1 MKMKTLKIIFPAL
14 IMAVVVIISSKSN
27 SDLSAAEIHSTNK
40 SAAALTLNGS
50 STYFS
55 RPYSKELISGKAVTL
70 EAWVKASNNDDQSG
84 IIERSSEGSYTYR
97 LYIKDY
103 ELTFAV
109 NTGKDY
115 VLKTKL
121 DKPAEWNHVAA
132 SYNSYTG
139 KMKIYVNGILASS
152 TEKAPAEILD
162 FGSDT
167 LYVGKSGRQYGKD
180 TFFSGEISDVRIW
193 TNTERTA
200 SEIKDNMHEKF
211 ESREGLVIV
220 RFDDLTKEGLSAK
233 PSLSAFLPGYYSE
246 SPIPWNS
253 LLKN

>member
-1 MKMKTLKIIFPAL
+1 MKTLSKIIFPVL
-14 IMAVVVIISSKSN
+14 IMAVVVIISAKSN
-27 SDLSAAEIHSTNK
+27 TAADVHTTNK
-40 SAAALTLNGS
+40 SATALTLNGS

-55 RPYSKELISGKAVTL
+55 KPYSKELITGKSITL
-70 EAWVKASNNDDQSG
+70 EAWVKANNNDEHSG

-97 LYIKDY
+97 LYMQNN

-115 VLKTKL
+115 VLKTKIE
-121 DKPAEWNHVAA
+121 KPAEWNHIAA

-139 KMKIYVNGILASS
+139 KMKIYLNGVLSASID
-152 TEKAPAEILD
+152 KAPAEILD

-167 LYVGKSGRQYGKD
+167 LYVGRSGKQYGSD
-180 TFFSGEISDVRIW
+180 TFFSGEISDVRVW
-193 TNTERTA
+193 TNSERIA
-200 SEIKDNMHEKF
+200 SEINDNMHAKLD
-211 ESREGLVIV
+211 SKEGLVVI
-220 RFDDLTKEGLSAK
+220 RFDELTKEGLSAK
-233 PSLSAFLPGYYSE
+233 PSLSAFLPGYYAE